1 MIITVILTLL
11 MIADILIVILVGV
24 GNLPAKVV
32 MKTMPQELKEETK
45 DHPNPPLWR
54 MIIGFTAYILG
65 VLFAI
70 GIPVYAGYEGI
81 CRGYGFWEIFL
92 RYMIILFGFKLFD
105 VVVLDWWLITKT
117 QFFQHFFPETRGS
130 KGYKRFG
137 FNKKEQVMQ
146 IVAFPCVCAVIAAVC
161 VWIG

>member
-1 MIITVILTLL
+1 MSINDIMIITVILTLL

-70 GIPVYAGYEGI
+70 GISVYAGYEGI

-92 RYMIILFGFKLFD
+92 RYMKLMLVKMNFQGLQYCIRMEKQILLME
-105 VVVLDWWLITKT
+105 VL
-117 QFFQHFFPETRGS
+117 
-130 KGYKRFG
+130 
-137 FNKKEQVMQ
+137 
-146 IVAFPCVCAVIAAVC
+146 
-161 VWIG
+161 WIYQKM